1 MPGLEPRLYP
11 EGHAIRNNTYRS
23 DKPVTKQQRSHK
35 PSKENNNLARA
46 KLSAVVY
53 GYKSWVRKRGAL
65 GYGLRRQ
72 TGKKII
78 ERTAHMRCPTILQ
91 IGQLPGRRARKRLFT
106 EVVALC
112 RFLLDV
118 MAPKEKCVPIAAPT
132 WHEVIL
138 IAAMV
143 VVAGRFANGQI
154 AQNSCL
160 KAAIAGI
167 TWQHPERQRKRK
179 GKSER
184 TQREDKRTKENGD
197 KKRNANRRGVGPS
210 LPMCTWQSQQ
220 TSTCFFHFIAF
231 VLQHMRVPICR
242 ACSLWA

>member
-1 MPGLEPRLYP
+1 MG
-11 EGHAIRNNTYRS
+11 T
-23 DKPVTKQQRSHK
+23 SHGY
-35 PSKENNNLARA
+35 ENE
-46 KLSAVVY
+46 VH
-53 GYKSWVRKRGAL
+53 
-65 GYGLRRQ
+65 GLRRQ

-112 RFLLDV
+112 RLLLDV
-118 MAPKEKCVPIAAPT
+118 IAPKENCAPIAAPT

-143 VVAGRFANGQI
+143 AVAGRFANGQI

-167 TWQHPERQRKRK
+167 TWQQLERHRKRK

-184 TQREDKRTKENGD
+184 TQREDMWTKENRG
-197 KKRNANRRGVGPS
+197 KKRNTNGRCLGPS
-210 LPMCTWQSQQ
+210 LPMCTWQSQH
-220 TSTCFFHFIAF
+220 TCFFHFIAF
-231 VLQHMRVPICR
+231 VPQHMRVPVCS